1 MCNKIAIW
9 WAGIRNTEISP
20 ERTWFVLTSS
30 QVGTMSIMGKARNVN
45 TTSRAKASSQS
56 ASRLVIGISEAAGHL
71 DMDYSIECLLPVH
84 TMALYIRMISHP
96 VVGCHVDHSNE
107 NIITHVCS
115 VVPWLWWGQQND
127 TCATENVYVCVC
139 VCVHHQ
145 GWVASS
151 NPTTRFMFIGNSA
164 VVEKRKMGVWI
175 NKSLIR

>member
-139 VCVHHQ
+139 MCAPPGLSRVIKSHHAIYVHWKQ
-145 GWVASS
+145 RCCREEENGC
-151 NPTTRFMFIGNSA
+151 MDKQI
-164 VVEKRKMGVWI
+164 I
-175 NKSLIR
+175 N